1 MHSRL
6 YIHLQPL
13 QAAENSLVAF
23 DPSTQLFMEVVEVPK
38 PFCIRHNFSWWG
50 EMLLSESSSKISR
63 MLASLEN
70 NLVGE
75 ILPIVICTVGFRL
88 VITNAIMYELNLWIL
103 KITTNTITFYF
114 HSVFFSFLFFHYAS
128 THLYINLYTHLTC
141 SWSQAAEAHCSTHCQ
156 KLQPG
161 QVTRLTQ
168 D

>member
-1 MHSRL
+1 MLFFETRRRNLSHTMHSRL

-114 HSVFFSFLFFHYAS
+114 HSVFFSLPFFPLCIHPSIHQFLHPP
-128 THLYINLYTHLTC
+128 HLFMVTG
-141 SWSQAAEAHCSTHCQ
+141 SWSP
-156 KLQPG
+156 L
-161 QVTRLTQ
+161 
-168 D
+168 